1 VLVRAGVVKTWL
13 VRRLARVRGL
23 RYRWHLPADYSW
35 ALRPDVCPCDADF
48 CDYLRER
55 DIAKKSIFHFG
66 SGGHHV
72 VGLRNRV
79 DRLENE
85 ILAITASP
93 REHAQYVERV
103 VREPSFGKHY
113 KVLFADI
120 YDLAHRSLP
129 EFDLVTLFHLC
140 EFSPMAGQ
148 LRRMDDA
155 VVMELFRSKLGA
167 GGRLLFYE
175 GSLGRPGTE
184 RIIERAVAEGKISFE
199 EKYRSLLVY
208 RV

>member
-1 VLVRAGVVKTWL
+1 
-13 VRRLARVRGL
+13 
-23 RYRWHLPADYSW
+23 
-35 ALRPDVCPCDADF
+35 VCPCDADF

-72 VGLRNRV
+72 VGLRNRD

-103 VREPSFGKHY
+103 VREPSFGKYY

-155 VVMELFRSKLGA
+155 GVMELFRSKLGA
-167 GGRLLFYE
+167 GGRLIFYE
-175 GSLGRPGTE
+175 GSLGRPGTQ
-184 RIIERAVAEGKISFE
+184 RIIERSVAEGKMSLE
-199 EKYRSLLVY
+199 ETYRSLLVY